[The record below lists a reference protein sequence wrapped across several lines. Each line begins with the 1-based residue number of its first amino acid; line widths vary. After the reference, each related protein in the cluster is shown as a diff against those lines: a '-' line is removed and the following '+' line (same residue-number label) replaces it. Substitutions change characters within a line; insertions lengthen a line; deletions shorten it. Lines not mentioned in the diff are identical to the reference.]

1 MNKEYY
7 SNMLFLRSV
16 LPVLKTVVEGKK
28 SLKKAWTGKSGI
40 CQIRCLTEEGHD
52 GTHFIINNGEWTV
65 EKGLSEKKADV
76 ELVFTNRSHLNQ
88 FFKGKQLPFP
98 VMKGVFAKGGI
109 FLLFMK
115 TLITMGGILASKAPP
130 KEEEDQ
136 KVLVKCM
143 FNLLS
148 NGIST
153 LNKLKHPEV
162 HPWVKKSPDRVYAW
176 RVDDHEDLSAYIRL
190 KAGNSRAA
198 RGIYKRSMPFFTMR
212 FDCVQSA
219 LGILLDTDD
228 MLASTMKGK
237 LIMEGGPEYGAQLGD
252 KMLLI
257 GSLIQ

>member
-1 MNKEYY
+1 MDNEYY

-16 LPVLKTVVEGKK
+16 LPVLKTVAEGKQSLRK
-28 SLKKAWTGKSGI
+28 SWTGKSGI
-40 CQIRCLTEEGHD
+40 CQISCSTEEGRD
-52 GTHFIINNGEWTV
+52 GTHFFIENGEWTV
-65 EKGLSEKKADV
+65 KSGLYDGKPDV
-76 ELVFTNRSHLNQ
+76 ELIFKNRRHLNQ

-98 VMKGVFAKGGI
+98 ALKGVFAKGGL

-115 TLITMGGILASKAPP
+115 TLISMGGILASKTPP

-136 KVLVKCM
+136 KILVKCM

-153 LNKLKHPEV
+153 LNKLGHPEV
-162 HPWVKKSPDRVYAW
+162 HPWVKTSPDRVYAW
-176 RVDDHEDLSAYIRL
+176 RVDEHDELSAHIRL

-212 FDCVQSA
+212 FDSILSA

-228 MLASTMKGK
+228 MLASTMSGK
-237 LIMEGGPEYGAQLGD
+237 LTMEGGPEFGAQLGD
-252 KMLLI
+252 RMLLV